1 MEHQM
6 DKIEIEEFGKMQAS
20 PLYFVQQVW
29 GLSPQPLLPEYYGRY
44 QEGLLL
50 KGEEWRNFCAAVRP
64 AWFASYHEGKHITWQ
79 QTLVFYGVEKALRQ
93 ELHPRISIASGHG
106 TGKSTMLSWFIL
118 WFLFVHPDSQVPCT
132 APTASGLFDVLW
144 KEIHKWLSKMPPA
157 LSALY
162 EWQTTHVRMREH
174 PEIWF
179 ARAKTSSKE
188 NTEALAGVHADWVA
202 PIVDEA
208 SGVEE
213 QIFETMEGS
222 LTSGKI
228 LVFLVGNGTRSLGYF
243 FDSHHKDKARWQTYT
258 FDSTESP
265 RVDKKFVD
273 GIIAKYGDD
282 SVQYAIRVQGKFP
295 DEGIMDDRG
304 YVQMF
309 TADDI
314 HTVPFDHDW
323 RPVGRAIGALDASG
337 EGQDMTAWA
346 VRDRQ
351 RAAIV
356 GEEQISTPAGMAIRS
371 MTLMDRYNVSPEDF
385 VIDAFGSGHAVSQE
399 IALASSKLE
408 TPWRVT
414 PINSGEPCENEDDK
428 DQFLNKRAEG
438 YYKLLKWLRGGGE
451 IMDSHGLKDE
461 LLSIRFRRTQ
471 NGRVQIMSKLDMK
484 RLGFQSPDKADA
496 LSYTFL
502 VEEQMFSREELLGV
516 IEERRGRSNS
526 IREAAGIT

>member
-1 MEHQM
+1 MPIDVQ
-6 DKIEIEEFGKMQAS
+6 EFGKMQAS
-20 PLYFVQQVW
+20 PLYFVFLTW
-29 GLSPQPLLPEYYGRY
+29 GLIPQPVLPEFYDQY
-44 QEGLLL
+44 QTGLLL
-50 KGEEWRNFCAAVRP
+50 KGEDWRAFCASVKP
-64 AWFASYHEGKHITWQ
+64 SWFGPYHEGRHITWQ
-79 QTLVFYGVEKALRQ
+79 QTLVFHGVEKALKG

-144 KEIHKWLSKMPPA
+144 KEIHKWLAKMPA
-157 LSALY
+157 GMSNLY
-162 EWQTTHVRMREH
+162 EWQTTHVRMKEH

-228 LVFLVGNGTRSLGYF
+228 LVFLVGNGTRSIGYF

-258 FDSTESP
+258 FSSLDSP

-282 SVQYAIRVQGKFP
+282 SIQYAIRVLGKFP
-295 DEGIMDDRG
+295 DEGIMDDKG
-304 YVQMF
+304 YVPMF
-309 TADDI
+309 TEADL
-314 HTVPFDHDW
+314 HLVPFDHNW
-323 RPVGRAIGALDASG
+323 KPVGHVIGALDASG
-337 EGQDMTAWA
+337 EGQDITAWA

-351 RAAIV
+351 RAGIV
-356 GEEQISTPAGMAIRS
+356 AEEQISSAAGMAIRS
-371 MTLMDRYNVSPEDF
+371 MTIMDKFQVKPEDF
-385 VIDAFGSGHAVSQE
+385 IVDAFGAGHAVAQE
-399 IALASSKLE
+399 IALASAKME
-408 TPWRVT
+408 NPMRVT
-414 PINSGEPCENEDDK
+414 PINSGEPSETDSDRL
-428 DQFLNKRAEG
+428 QYLNKRAEG

-451 IMDSHGLKDE
+451 IMDSPRLKDE

-484 RLGFQSPDKADA
+484 RLGFPSPDKADA
-496 LSYTFL
+496 LSYTML
-502 VEEQMFSREELLGV
+502 IPEDPYSYEDLASVHQKR
-516 IEERRGRSNS
+516 IDRTNA
-526 IREAAGIT
+526 IREGAGIM